1 MLKLTL
7 IALMCL
13 MLVACRS
20 APIQNVEHEPVRI
33 NKINYTIEDV
43 ERGIIRGGVSMGWE
57 MYRKQPGLIEG
68 TLYIGK
74 HVVEVTIPY
83 NMQSYNISY
92 RNSKNMNY
100 DSGKIHKSYN
110 RWIDNLNKAIRQSLS
125 SEM

>member
-20 APIQNVEHEPVRI
+20 ALIQNVEHEPVRI

-83 NMQSYNISY
+83 NMQSYNINY